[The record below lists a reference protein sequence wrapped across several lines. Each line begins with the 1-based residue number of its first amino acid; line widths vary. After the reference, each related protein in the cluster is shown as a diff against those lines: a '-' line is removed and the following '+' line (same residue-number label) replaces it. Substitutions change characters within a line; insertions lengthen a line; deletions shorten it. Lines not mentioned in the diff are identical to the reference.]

1 MGPKSIKD
9 LGFEYTTLLR
19 YCSLVL
25 PLFVPPLLAFIAQ
38 PNMIPIKKFKG
49 PTYSCCLWSNA
60 VHELDWWW
68 NFKIGFHGVHRV
80 ESRDQFVEKKS
91 NMLEMQPKITRLK
104 SFTTKPKSR
113 TLNATD
119 LKSDDKD
126 LLHQLILH
134 IAINTRSTT
143 LNNASASFATIAAI
157 TPSSAVP
164 YDCTQTGDMHG
175 FFSDTQTGA
184 SSG

>member
-1 MGPKSIKD
+1 
-9 LGFEYTTLLR
+9 
-19 YCSLVL
+19 
-25 PLFVPPLLAFIAQ
+25 
-38 PNMIPIKKFKG
+38 
-49 PTYSCCLWSNA
+49 
-60 VHELDWWW
+60 
-68 NFKIGFHGVHRV
+68 
-80 ESRDQFVEKKS
+80 
-91 NMLEMQPKITRLK
+91 MQPTITRLK

-119 LKSDDKD
+119 LKSEDKD

-134 IAINTRSTT
+134 IAVNTRSTT
-143 LNNASASFATIAAI
+143 LNNASASFATIAFT

-184 SSG
+184 SSGYLRGLDIPDSWATLQAIDLWVQVGTSLLALINPTPTRCPIFSRARTRNPLGLSQHPSTYFV